1 MINYN
6 CATPEYNH
14 YNDSLNCVYTATVNI
29 RLAASVAS
37 GLFFLLVFVA
47 IPGCIFLRRYNAAK
61 TRQHAV
67 QTRIVATASNRGTS
81 VVTSNQ
87 VTSIPDTMQSPAS
100 TAQLQS
106 TASTVQL
113 QSTASTAQPREQNA
127 SKETA
132 FSSTEAPPSYSAA
145 ISLPTYTGPL
155 SQVTISKV

>member
-1 MINYN
+1 MCI
-6 CATPEYNH
+6 
-14 YNDSLNCVYTATVNI
+14 YTAAVNV
-29 RLAASVAS
+29 RLAASVTS

-87 VTSIPDTMQSPAS
+87 VTSVPDTMPLQSP
-100 TAQLQS
+100 
-106 TASTVQL
+106 
-113 QSTASTAQPREQNA
+113 ASTAQPREQNA

-155 SQVTISKV
+155 PQVTISKV